1 MESEDDFLALAKSD
15 TSQLCGELVMLWK
28 LFLDNVNGNG
38 IIKKYLAKIHHF
50 FRVNKFVNSNTS
62 VISIIIW
69 PVRSF
74 MFLYQCYY
82 FSDVKVF

>member
-62 VISIIIW
+62 IISIII
-69 PVRSF
+69 
-74 MFLYQCYY
+74 
-82 FSDVKVF
+82 

>member
-38 IIKKYLAKIHHF
+38 IIRKYLAKIHHY
-50 FRVNKFVNSNTS
+50 FRVRLYK
-62 VISIIIW
+62 IIW
-69 PVRSF
+69 KSP
-74 MFLYQCYY
+74 
-82 FSDVKVF
+82 